1 MISLTK
7 LAKPKILADNAL
19 AWTAIVLAKTAAN
32 QKLTKAEKT
41 RYNHAD
47 VKAQLV
53 AETHGKCAYCE
64 SKIRHISP
72 GDIEHALPKSV
83 EPSKWFEW
91 DNLTLACSECNRRKG
106 TKVGP
111 FIDPYSDNPADHLDF
126 HGPFAWTSRGSV
138 KGMYTEGQLELN
150 RLDLFERRTSRLKGL
165 LKQIDVISLVKDPST
180 RDVLKRDFL
189 KELTAD
195 REYAAMA
202 RSLAAKLRQ
211 EGIL

>member
-1 MISLTK
+1 MISLNK
-7 LAKPKILADNAL
+7 LAKPQVLKDNAA
-19 AWTAIVLAKTAAN
+19 AWTTTVLAKLASG
-32 QKLTKAEKT
+32 QKLSKAEKT

-72 GDIEHALPKSV
+72 GDIEHALPKSG

-91 DNLTLACSECNRRKG
+91 DNLTLACTECNRRKG

-111 FIDPYSDNPADHLDF
+111 FIDPYADDPADHLDF
-126 HGPFAWTSRGSV
+126 HGPFVWTKSGSV
-138 KGMYTEGQLELN
+138 KGIFTEGELELN
-150 RLDLFERRTSRLKGL
+150 RLDLFERRTARLKGL
-165 LKQIDVISLVKDPST
+165 LKQIDVISLVGDPGA
-180 RDVLKRDFL
+180 REVLKRDFL
-189 KELTAD
+189 KELAGD

-202 RSLAAKLRQ
+202 RSLAAKLQ
-211 EGIL
+211 QSGTL